1 MNKIVIA
8 IMFSQIAPVV
18 KTIPGKFK
26 KYALLV
32 LTLRIGLPCT
42 GRYAHGGVG
51 GWLAMQESLLLDWLC
66 QAGQH
71 GCHPIR

>member
-26 KYALLV
+26 KYALPV
-32 LTLRIGLPCT
+32 LTLRIEPLCI
-42 GRYAHGGVG
+42 GRYAHGGAG
-51 GWLAMQESLLLDWLC
+51 GRLSMQESLLLDWLC

-71 GCHPIR
+71 GCYPIR

>member
-1 MNKIVIA
+1 
-8 IMFSQIAPVV
+8 MFSQIVPVV
-18 KTIPGKFK
+18 KTIPGKLEES
-26 KYALLV
+26 ALPV

-42 GRYAHGGVG
+42 GRYAHGGAG
-51 GWLAMQESLLLDWLC
+51 GRLSMQERLLLDWLC

>member
-26 KYALLV
+26 ESALSV
-32 LTLRIGLPCT
+32 LTLWIGLPCT
-42 GRYAHGGVG
+42 GRYAHGGAG
-51 GWLAMQESLLLDWLC
+51 GRLSMQESLLLDWLR

-71 GCHPIR
+71 GCYPIR